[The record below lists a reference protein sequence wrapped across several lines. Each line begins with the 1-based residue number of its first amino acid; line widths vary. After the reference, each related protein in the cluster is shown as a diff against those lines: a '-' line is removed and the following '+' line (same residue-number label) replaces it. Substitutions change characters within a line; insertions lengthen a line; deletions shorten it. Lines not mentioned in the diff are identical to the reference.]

1 MTGMNVGTMKWT
13 LAILISCSLL
23 TAGCSDP
30 VAPMTPTPVAPTI
43 TETFTGTLL
52 VLGAN
57 THQFT
62 VQQVGG
68 LKVSVTDVTPGAAIS
83 LGVGTQSLTSC
94 TVISGL
100 TAAPSAAPQI
110 SGTATVTGPF
120 CVSVSDVGN
129 LVESVTYTLVVQH
142 S

>member
-13 LAILISCSLL
+13 VAILLLCSLL
-23 TAGCSDP
+23 TTGCSDP
-30 VAPMTPTPVAPTI
+30 IAPATPTPVAPTI

-52 VLGAN
+52 VLGVT
-57 THQFT
+57 THPFT

-68 LKVSVTDVTPGAAIS
+68 LKVSVTDVAPGAAVS
-83 LGVGTQSLTSC
+83 LGVGTPGLTGC
-94 TVISGL
+94 NVISAL
-100 TAAPSAAPQI
+100 TAAPGPAPQI
-110 SGTATVTGPF
+110 SGTATVVGPF

-129 LVESVTYTLVVQH
+129 LVEAVTYTVVVQH